1 MNTHEPTR
9 EPLDENEREFAR
21 VVRALPGG
29 EPSASLDARILKA
42 AQDAVAAA
50 PSRRARSWAAGGA
63 LWGIGS
69 AAAAVLAIGVGW
81 QVLAPPS
88 STLPVPATCNSSA
101 PGDGRKRHDR
111 RVQGRSAAR
120 VRQPPPP
127 PPEAAAAQPR
137 PARAPMPPPPPPAAP
152 PPTAMEAPSPFID
165 EHVAA
170 NSAAAASDAVASAES
185 DAAATAAEPALAA
198 RSSGLVGKAAE
209 TESRRERA
217 MDQAVVGAAAPTAV
231 AAPAPA
237 ATRPASQAAAAKAD
251 YRGKPANWLA
261 HIRQLRDAE
270 DLAGARESLRN
281 FKKRYPDYVIPT
293 DLAPL
298 LRE

>member
-88 STLPVPATCNSSA
+88 STLPVPATPTSSA
-101 PGDGRKRHDR
+101 P
-111 RVQGRSAAR
+111 AAMEESGTTVEFKDEAPR
-120 VRQPPPP
+120 AFDNSPP

-152 PPTAMEAPSPFID
+152 PPPAMEAPSPFID

-185 DAAATAAEPALAA
+185 DAAATAAEPAVAA

-217 MDQAVVGAAAPTAV
+217 MDQAVAGAAAPTAV